1 MKRRYKS
8 PLKPPSEDVGKPGI
22 TIRWQTFLRVVLE
35 VTVEAYQ
42 IMRQK
47 RGARCEWEEDT
58 FTLNLFKHLLPL
70 ASRHPIGLN
79 VKPQVLV
86 FTPEMETGEVSTN
99 EAKKIDLQ
107 LWLGSWENH
116 DRIYFA
122 WEAKLIADRYMEE
135 SYEHL
140 IAEYVTNG
148 IVDRF
153 IDGKYS
159 SEVNDAGMLGYI
171 LLGDANIIVDQINRS
186 MLSSQRIRKLSEEDY
201 LMNSNPIDGLT
212 DVYSSCHKRVFC
224 DRAICLYHMFLTF
237 DYIL

>member
-1 MKRRYKS
+1 M
-8 PLKPPSEDVGKPGI
+8 
-22 TIRWQTFLRVVLE
+22 VVLE

-42 IMRQK
+42 TMRQK
-47 RGARCEWEEDT
+47 GNAHHGWPEDT
-58 FTLNLFKHLLPL
+58 FTLNLFKYILPL

-79 VKPQVLV
+79 VKPQVFV

-99 EAKKIDLQ
+99 EAKKIDIQ

-122 WEAKLIADRYMEE
+122 WEAKLIADRYAHE

-140 IAEYVTNG
+140 VAEYITDG

-159 SEVNDAGMLGYI
+159 SEVNDAGMLGYV
-171 LLGDANIIVDQINRS
+171 LVGDVSTIVDQINQS
-186 MLSSQRIRKLSEEDY
+186 MHAYQRLRKLLEDDH
-201 LMNSNPIDGLT
+201 LKRTDPIGSFT
-212 DVYSSCHKRVFC
+212 DAYCSYHKRVFC
-224 DRAICLYHMFLTF
+224 GRAIRLSHLLLTF
-237 DYIL
+237 DFVSGSA

>member
-1 MKRRYKS
+1 LKRGYKS
-8 PLKPPSEDVGKPGI
+8 PLNPPSEDVGKPSI
-22 TIRWQTFLRVVLE
+22 TILWQTFVRVVLE

-42 IMRQK
+42 MMRQK
-47 RGARCEWEEDT
+47 RGTRREWEEDT

-86 FTPEMETGEVSTN
+86 FTPEMEAGEVSIK
-99 EAKKIDLQ
+99 EAKKIDIQ

-122 WEAKLIADRYMEE
+122 WEAKLIADRNMLEPYQ
-135 SYEHL
+135 HL

-171 LLGDANIIVDQINRS
+171 LIGHANIIVDQINRS
-186 MLSSQRIRKLSEEDY
+186 MWSSQRIRKLSEEDY
-201 LMNSNPIDGLT
+201 LIKSNPIGGFA

-224 DRAICLYHMFLTF
+224 DRPICLYHMFLTF
-237 DYIL
+237 DYIQ